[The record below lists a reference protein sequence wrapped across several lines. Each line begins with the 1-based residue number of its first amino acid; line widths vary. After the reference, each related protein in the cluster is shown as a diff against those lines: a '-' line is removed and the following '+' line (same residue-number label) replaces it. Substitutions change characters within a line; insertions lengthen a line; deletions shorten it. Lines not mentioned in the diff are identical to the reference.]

1 MVNRNY
7 IISLYAE
14 MNTVPLSIISS
25 PIIAMMISREHWII
39 AFIVSLVSLCLFP
52 FRKVNYLC
60 RCYVYFKVLTYM
72 VMTLSVVVFFEF
84 LVFESFYSVLA
95 LAVIDILWLFEY
107 CNKLKVHWYVD
118 GV

>member
-1 MVNRNY
+1 MVNKNY

-14 MNTVPLSIISS
+14 MNVAPLPIMSS
-25 PIIAMMISREHWII
+25 PIISMMVSREHWII
-39 AFIVSLVSLCLFP
+39 ALVILLVALSLFP
-52 FRKVNYLC
+52 FRNVGYLC
-60 RCYVYFKVLTYM
+60 QCYIQFKILTYM
-72 VMTLSVVVFFEF
+72 VMTLSAVVFFEF

-107 CNKLKVHWYVD
+107 YNKLKVHWYVD